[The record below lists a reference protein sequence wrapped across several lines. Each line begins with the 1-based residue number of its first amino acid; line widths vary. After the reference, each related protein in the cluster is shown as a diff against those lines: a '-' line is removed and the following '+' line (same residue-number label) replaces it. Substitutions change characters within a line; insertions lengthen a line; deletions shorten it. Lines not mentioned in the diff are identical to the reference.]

1 MGSMCKCVKKREN
14 DSQALKDES
23 DDNFEQNSK
32 RIEDIMSKLNEMD
45 LCHTGIWPDNYVHFE
60 YFELLIIKCLNALF
74 I

>member
-32 RIEDIMSKLNEMD
+32 KIEDIMSKLNEMS
-45 LCHTGIWPDNYVHFE
+45 LCHTGIWPDNNVHFE
-60 YFELLIIKCLNALF
+60 YFELLIIKCLNVLF